1 MSGSL
6 VRSPARYILPP
17 HGRIAHSKLLIVEDV
32 RHFGADPDDSS
43 QTERRQAVVVDLVAI

>member
-6 VRSPARYILPP
+6 VKSPARCILPP